1 MNKKKF
7 LKLHSSDDNT
17 VIIVRVNEII
27 LIYTDTVDGNK
38 VTNVYFDNETM
49 EPITVNE
56 TPEKIYQFILDIN
69 NTDFVKLHSSDDNA
83 VIVVNTEYVSI
94 ICQAVSGNK
103 KYTTMY
109 FNDYSVESVTINE
122 SPERIY
128 QTIEDTITAKIA
140 KENKK

>member
-17 VIIVRVNEII
+17 VIIVCVNEII

-38 VTNVYFDNETM
+38 VTTIYFDNESL
-49 EPITVNE
+49 ESITVNE

-69 NTDFVKLHSSDDNA
+69 NTDFVKLHTSDDNA
-83 VIVVNTEYVSI
+83 VIVINTECVAL
-94 ICQAVSGNK
+94 ICQGVSDNK

-109 FNDYSVESVTINE
+109 FNNDSVEAVTINE

-128 QTIEDTITAKIA
+128 QMIEDTITAKIT
-140 KENKK
+140 KDNKK

>member
-17 VIIVRVNEII
+17 VIIVCVNEII

-38 VTNVYFDNETM
+38 VTTVYFDNEAL
-49 EPITVNE
+49 ESITVNE

-69 NTDFVKLHSSDDNA
+69 NTDFVKLHLSDDNS
-83 VIVVNTEYVSI
+83 VIVINTECVAL
-94 ICQAVSGNK
+94 ICQGVSDNK

-109 FNDYSVESVTINE
+109 FNNDSVEAVTINE

-128 QTIEDTITAKIA
+128 QMIEDTITAKIT
-140 KENKK
+140 KDNKK

>member
-17 VIIVRVNEII
+17 VIIVCVNEII

-38 VTNVYFDNETM
+38 VTTIYFDNEAL
-49 EPITVNE
+49 ESITVNE

-69 NTDFVKLHSSDDNA
+69 NTDFVKLHTSDDNA
-83 VIVVNTEYVSI
+83 VIVINTECVAL
-94 ICQAVSGNK
+94 ICQGVSDNK

-109 FNDYSVESVTINE
+109 FNNDSIEAVTINE

-128 QTIEDTITAKIA
+128 QMIEDTITAKIT
-140 KENKK
+140 KDNKK

>member
-17 VIIVRVNEII
+17 VIIVCVNEII

-38 VTNVYFDNETM
+38 VTTIYFDNEAL
-49 EPITVNE
+49 ESITVNE

-69 NTDFVKLHSSDDNA
+69 NTDFVKLHTSDDNA
-83 VIVVNTEYVSI
+83 VIVINTECVAL
-94 ICQAVSGNK
+94 ICQGVSDNK
-103 KYTTMY
+103 KYTTIY
-109 FNDYSVESVTINE
+109 FNNDSIEAVTINE

-128 QTIEDTITAKIA
+128 QMIEDTITAKIA

>member
-17 VIIVRVNEII
+17 VIIICVNEII

-38 VTNVYFDNETM
+38 VTTVYFDNEAL
-49 EPITVNE
+49 ESITVNE

-69 NTDFVKLHSSDDNA
+69 NTDFVKLHLNDDNS
-83 VIVVNTEYVSI
+83 VIVINTECVAL
-94 ICQAVSGNK
+94 ICQGVSDNK

-109 FNDYSVESVTINE
+109 FNNDSVEAVTINE

-128 QTIEDTITAKIA
+128 QMIEDTITAKIT
-140 KENKK
+140 KDNKK

>member
-17 VIIVRVNEII
+17 VIIVCVNEII

-38 VTNVYFDNETM
+38 VTTVYFDNEAL
-49 EPITVNE
+49 ESITVNE

-69 NTDFVKLHSSDDNA
+69 NTDFVKLHLSDDNS
-83 VIVVNTEYVSI
+83 VIVINTECVAL
-94 ICQAVSGNK
+94 ICQGVSDNK

-109 FNDYSVESVTINE
+109 FNNDSVEDVTINE

-128 QTIEDTITAKIA
+128 QMIEDTITAKIT
-140 KENKK
+140 KDNKK

>member
-17 VIIVRVNEII
+17 VIIVCVNEII

-38 VTNVYFDNETM
+38 VTTVYFDNEAL
-49 EPITVNE
+49 ESITVNE
-56 TPEKIYQFILDIN
+56 TPEKIYQFILDMN

-83 VIVVNTEYVSI
+83 VIVINTECISLISQVVDGY
-94 ICQAVSGNK
+94 K
-103 KYTTMY
+103 KYTTVY
-109 FNDYSVESVTINE
+109 FNNDSVETVTFNE

-128 QTIEDTITAKIA
+128 QMIEDTITAK
-140 KENKK
+140 ENKK

>member
-17 VIIVRVNEII
+17 VIIVCVNEII

-38 VTNVYFDNETM
+38 VTTIYFDNETL
-49 EPITVNE
+49 ESITVNE

-69 NTDFVKLHSSDDNA
+69 NTDFVKLHSSDDNS
-83 VIVVNTEYVSI
+83 VIVINTECVAL
-94 ICQAVSGNK
+94 ICQGVSDNK

-109 FNDYSVESVTINE
+109 FNNDSVEAVTINE

-128 QTIEDTITAKIA
+128 QMIEDTITAKIA

>member
-56 TPEKIYQFILDIN
+56 APEKIYQFILDIN

-94 ICQAVSGNK
+94 ICQVVSGNK

-128 QTIEDTITAKIA
+128 QMIEDTITAKIA

>member
-17 VIIVRVNEII
+17 VIIVCVNEII

-38 VTNVYFDNETM
+38 VTTIYFDTETL
-49 EPITVNE
+49 ESITVNE

-69 NTDFVKLHSSDDNA
+69 NTDFVKLHTSDDNA
-83 VIVVNTEYVSI
+83 VIVINTECVAL
-94 ICQAVSGNK
+94 ICQEVSDNK

-109 FNDYSVESVTINE
+109 FNNDSIEAVTINE

-128 QTIEDTITAKIA
+128 QMIEDTITAK
-140 KENKK
+140 ENKK

>member
-17 VIIVRVNEII
+17 VIIVCVNEII

-38 VTNVYFDNETM
+38 VTTVYFDNEAL
-49 EPITVNE
+49 ESITVNE

-69 NTDFVKLHSSDDNA
+69 NTDFVKLHLSDDNS
-83 VIVVNTEYVSI
+83 VIVINTECVAL
-94 ICQAVSGNK
+94 ICQGVSDNK

-109 FNDYSVESVTINE
+109 FNNDSVEAVTINE

-128 QTIEDTITAKIA
+128 QMIEDTITAK
-140 KENKK
+140 ENKK